1 MYGDHYTEMCLPAA
15 KSVSWRCAH
24 NNNTTL
30 FRLRDAI
37 IRGIQKK
44 IAAGAIIAG
53 REKVCC
59 GRFLLLKK
67 CNTKKLFFL
76 CCKKKRKNYAPT
88 CVGAK
93 MHTWVPC
100 SVRAKMHTCVDVYT
114 HPREGVNVRR
124 FDAEIICFFGPPT

>member
-15 KSVSWRCAH
+15 KSPKRLLLRLRTSF
-24 NNNTTL
+24 

-44 IAAGAIIAG
+44 NARGAIIRG
-53 REKVCC
+53 IQK
-59 GRFLLLKK
+59 
-67 CNTKKLFFL
+67 TY
-76 CCKKKRKNYAPT
+76 KKKRKNYAPT

-124 FDAEIICFFGPPT
+124 GVDVYTHPREGLNVRRGVGMMRRSPVFMGPLPN